1 MMTLTRWVATFPGS
15 KNHLEYLEVLD
26 ERPELSKLAA
36 SLRHEMVMNMPVTA
50 SHEVLRMGKFS
61 YTVDA
66 ATSDVYRSSSVS
78 STDASRRD
86 VREPAPEAEPEL
98 VFRVEDVRPGARV
111 TGLRLSRSGKEL
123 AVVLGS
129 DGGSHVYVVDGED
142 VVYQE
147 HVRGAMGV
155 EFGCAPGT
163 LVYTV
168 ADATGRPSKVVE
180 TAVARAGS
188 GAGSGA
194 VRWTPQ
200 SPEATVVFEDDDPAH
215 FIGVQRT
222 KDWGG
227 LVINS
232 VAKTSSEAFLLGGDG
247 AARSVRRRR
256 DGVTYAVE
264 RFAGRLVM
272 MSDER
277 GEHAIYVRREDA
289 DEDEADGDSDDA
301 WQMLYAPAGGET
313 VIEDMTVNRNAI
325 TVLER
330 NTTTGLPVVRVLPL
344 SLAGGGKSTKI
355 GNSPDVPVVDV
366 ERSFLVPVP
375 DFALDCRF
383 GANEEFASDL
393 VELEFLSPVVPT
405 IRIGFDVVTKTSYMA
420 TDADM
425 EDDGVMIE
433 NNLNNYT
440 AVRVPF
446 TSSAAGGHTIPLT
459 LAYRNDASN
468 PSPALW
474 IAYGA
479 YGECLDMEYSPFLMS
494 LMNRGFKII
503 WCHVRGGGELGRAFY
518 HAGRRRNLEH
528 SADDLR
534 ECLAFMKEKGVT
546 SRNAVF
552 SHSAGAIAACGALDL
567 ADAVVL
573 ESPFVDLVG
582 AMREDAHALTRH
594 EYDEFGDPS
603 DEHDRAVMRRACP
616 QARLATTGARPA
628 MLLCSGTDD
637 EHVSA
642 ESVRRYAQTYG
653 GAAALWENA
662 YDGHLPDTADE
673 LLATRAGQLAF
684 IIDAVGRCD
693 VGDVYNS

>member
-1 MMTLTRWVATFPGS
+1 MTRWVATFSSGGV
-15 KNHLEYLEVLD
+15 KNHLDDLS
-26 ERPELSKLAA
+26 ERPELSKLAT
-36 SLRHEMVMNMPVTA
+36 SLRHEMVMNMPVSA
-50 SHEVLRMGKFS
+50 SHEVLRMGTFS

-78 STDASRRD
+78 STGASRRD
-86 VREPAPEAEPEL
+86 VREPEL

-123 AVVLGS
+123 AVVLGGR
-129 DGGSHVYVVDGED
+129 DGGSHVYVVDGKN

-168 ADATGRPSKVVE
+168 ADASGRPSKVVE
-180 TAVARAGS
+180 TAVAS
-188 GAGSGA
+188 LQ
-194 VRWTPQ
+194 TPQ

-215 FIGVQRT
+215 FVGVQRT

-232 VAKTSSEAFLLGGDG
+232 VAKTSSEAFLLGGGG
-247 AARSVRRRR
+247 AARSVRSVRRRR

-277 GEHAIYVRREDA
+277 GEHGIYVRREDA
-289 DEDEADGDSDDA
+289 DEDEAKDGDSDDA
-301 WQMLYAPAGGET
+301 WQMLYAPASGEET
-313 VIEDMTVNRNAI
+313 VVEDMTVNRNAI

-344 SLAGGGKSTKI
+344 SLAGGGKSA
-355 GNSPDVPVVDV
+355 NSPDVPVVDV

-383 GANEEFASDL
+383 GANEDFASDL

-446 TSSAAGGHTIPLT
+446 TSAAGGHTIPLT

-503 WCHVRGGGELGRAFY
+503 WCHVRGGGELGRALY

-546 SRNAVF
+546 SRNAIF

-603 DEHDRAVMRRACP
+603 DEHDRSVMRRACP
-616 QARLATTGARPA
+616 QSRLATTGARPA

-653 GAAALWENA
+653 GAASLWENA

-693 VGDVYNS
+693 VAS